1 MTARSKALRAALAAA
16 LAAALVLPGAA
27 VLGQGTTI
35 SFLTPP
41 WGAPPDQA
49 LLDAFQ
55 AESGITVDI
64 QSVQMT
70 DLFSRVQVAA
80 GSGTPA
86 ADVIFLTEEAPSNI
100 VATGNMMP
108 LNDLMADVDFSDFT
122 KTDFWTMD
130 GQLYGVPVS
139 NFLAMMDF
147 NEKRVAEAGF
157 TSRPTTWQ
165 ELKDQALAIKA
176 QGIDEYPIAMG
187 AIDWSWYLIAL
198 SMGDP
203 MFDADLNPVFA
214 NEGSKAREAMAML
227 LSFFEEGL
235 ITPDILSGD
244 PTTQHTSF
252 WSGSGTFHQG
262 WQGSVAVGN
271 GADSAQAPDVRYLV
285 LPEEGK
291 TWSFP
296 AAIGIAAG
304 SPNAEAAKTFIE
316 WYTSPEHQHA
326 IHNAFGHIPA
336 RTSVAEQLA
345 AEDKIAGHTEI
356 VEQAGKVNELPRFAL
371 WWGPFTTA
379 VSTAILEAVQA
390 GIPADEVIDGLAQ
403 EWNDL
408 RAEYE

>member
-1 MTARSKALRAALAAA
+1 MTARSTIVGAGLAGA
-16 LAAALVLPGAA
+16 LAAALVLPAGAA
-27 VLGQGTTI
+27 LGQGTTI

-108 LNDLMADVDFSDFT
+108 LNDLMADVDLSDFT

-130 GQLYGVPVS
+130 GQLYGVPVY
-139 NFLAMMDF
+139 NQLVMMDF
-147 NEKRVAEAGF
+147 NEKRLAQAGF
-157 TSRPTTWQ
+157 TARPETWA

-214 NEGSKAREAMAML
+214 DEGSKGREAMATL
-227 LSFFEEGL
+227 LSFFSEGL
-235 ITPDILSGD
+235 ITPDMLSGA
-244 PTTQHTSF
+244 TTQHTAF

-262 WQGSVAVGN
+262 WQGSVVVGN
-271 GADSAQAPDVRYLV
+271 GADSAQAPDVRYLR
-285 LPEEGK
+285 LPEAGY

-296 AAIGIAAG
+296 AAIGIGAG
-304 SPNAEAAKTFIE
+304 SQNAEAAKTFIE
-316 WYTSPEHQHA
+316 WYTSPENQLA
-326 IHNAFGHIPA
+326 IYNAFGLYPS

-345 AEDKIAGHTEI
+345 AEDKIAGNDVI
-356 VEQAGKVNELPRFAL
+356 VEQSALVNELPRYAL

-379 VSTAILEAVQA
+379 VSTAILEAAQT
-390 GIPADEVIDGLAQ
+390 GTPADEVIDALAQ